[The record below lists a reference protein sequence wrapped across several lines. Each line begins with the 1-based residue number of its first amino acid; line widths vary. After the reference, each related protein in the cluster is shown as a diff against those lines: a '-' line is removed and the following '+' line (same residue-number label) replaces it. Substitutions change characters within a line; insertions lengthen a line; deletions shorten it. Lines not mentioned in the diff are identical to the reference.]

1 MPDSLKPVMEVFY
14 TPEFKRNVR
23 AMAKK
28 YHHIQSDVQP
38 FIDQIQSGK
47 LIGDKVQGTGYT
59 IFKVRIRNSDVSRGK
74 SGGYRVIYYLK
85 TPTAIIL
92 VTIYSKTEQ
101 SDVSPA
107 KIRKIL
113 SEFSE

>member
-1 MPDSLKPVMEVFY
+1 MPDSPKPTVEVFF

-23 AMAKK
+23 SLAKK
-28 YHHIQSDVQP
+28 HHHIQSDVQP
-38 FIDQIQSGK
+38 FIDQIQRGETV
-47 LIGDKVQGTGYT
+47 GDKVQGTDYT
-59 IFKVRIRNSDVSRGK
+59 IFKVRIRNSDISRGK

-85 TPTAIIL
+85 TARAVIL

-113 SEFSE
+113 VEFSE

>member
-1 MPDSLKPVMEVFY
+1 MPDSPKSVIQVFF

-23 AMAKK
+23 ALAKK

-38 FIDQIQSGK
+38 FIEKIQRGE
-47 LIGDKVQGTGYT
+47 LIGDKVQGTGYA

-85 TPTAIIL
+85 TATAVIL

-101 SDVSPA
+101 SDISSA
-107 KIRKIL
+107 KIKKIL
-113 SEFSE
+113 SEFG

>member
-1 MPDSLKPVMEVFY
+1 MPDSPKPAVEVFF
-14 TPEFKRNVR
+14 TPEFKRNIR
-23 AMAKK
+23 ALAKK

-38 FIDQIQSGK
+38 FIDQIQRGE

-59 IFKVRIRNSDVSRGK
+59 IFKVRIRNSNVSRGK

-85 TPTAIIL
+85 TATVVIL

-101 SDVSPA
+101 SDISSA
-107 KIRKIL
+107 KIKKIL
-113 SEFSE
+113 SEFK

>member
-1 MPDSLKPVMEVFY
+1 MADSPKPVVQVFF

-23 AMAKK
+23 ALAKK

-38 FIDQIQSGK
+38 FIEKIQRGE

-59 IFKVRIRNSDVSRGK
+59 IFKVRIRNSDVKRGK

-85 TPTAIIL
+85 TATAVVL

-101 SDVSPA
+101 SDISSA
-107 KIRKIL
+107 KIKKIL
-113 SEFSE
+113 AELG

>member
-1 MPDSLKPVMEVFY
+1 MPASSKPAVEVFF

-23 AMAKK
+23 ALAKK

-38 FIDQIQSGK
+38 IIEQLQHGEF
-47 LIGDKVQGTGYT
+47 IGDQVQGTGYT

-85 TPTAIIL
+85 TAAAVIL

-101 SDVSPA
+101 SDISSA
-107 KIRKIL
+107 KIKKIL
-113 SEFSE
+113 SEFGK

>member
-1 MPDSLKPVMEVFY
+1 MPDSPKPTVQVFF

-23 AMAKK
+23 ALAKK
-28 YHHIQSDVQP
+28 YHHIQSDIQP
-38 FIDQIQSGK
+38 FIEKIQRGE

-59 IFKVRIRNSDVSRGK
+59 IFKVRIRNSDVKRGK
-74 SGGYRVIYYLK
+74 SGGYRAIYYLK
-85 TPTAIIL
+85 TTTAIIL

-101 SDVSPA
+101 SDISAA

-113 SEFSE
+113 AEFSE

>member
-1 MPDSLKPVMEVFY
+1 MPDSPKPSVEVFF

-23 AMAKK
+23 ALAKK
-28 YHHIQSDVQP
+28 YPHIRSDIQP
-38 FIDQIQSGK
+38 FIEQIQSGEW
-47 LIGDKVQGTGYT
+47 IGDKIQGTGYA

-74 SGGYRVIYYLK
+74 SGGYRAIYYLK
-85 TPTAIIL
+85 TPTTIIL

-101 SDVSPA
+101 SDISPA
-107 KIRKIL
+107 RIRKIL

>member
-1 MPDSLKPVMEVFY
+1 MPDSSKPLVEVFF

-23 AMAKK
+23 ALAKK
-28 YHHIQSDVQP
+28 YHHIHSDVQP
-38 FIDQIQSGK
+38 FIEQIQRGEF
-47 LIGDKVQGTGYT
+47 IGDQVQGTGYT

-85 TPTAIIL
+85 TATAVIL

-101 SDVSPA
+101 SDISSA
-107 KIRKIL
+107 KIKKIL
-113 SEFSE
+113 SEFGK